1 VALAR
6 RGRDFRGELADPRGM
21 RFAAAGRDIVSFR
34 ALIRPS
40 SFCLLLVFLLAR
52 PASPQLPSPLGPAP
66 AAQAPAPSTDAL
78 GRSTPRG
85 TVFGFLGAGRK
96 GDHRVARHY
105 LNTRL
110 NDAAA
115 ETLAQQLFVVLDARL
130 PAQLLR
136 VSDEP
141 EGSRAD
147 PLAPDEERIA
157 TIAGASGPIDITLER
172 VRPGRNEEPI
182 WLFSTKTLAAIP
194 ATYGVISNEGLPAF
208 VPHFLVSH
216 RIAGIR
222 LAEWLA
228 ILIGLP
234 LIYLITGVVNRVI
247 SPLVAWTGKRFF
259 EGDGTVRNALP
270 TPARLLILSVATQI
284 WVANLPVSLLV
295 RVMLANAASVTAI
308 IALTWLIVLL
318 AHQVERYT
326 EQRVPPAN
334 FSATVSLLR
343 VGTTLID
350 IVIVIAGV
358 LVLLRHFG
366 VDPTPILAGLG
377 VGGIA
382 VALAAQKTLEN
393 VIAGASLI
401 FDQAVR
407 LGDSL
412 RVGTI
417 EGTVEEIGLRSTR
430 IRTNDRTLVSV
441 PNSQIASV
449 SLETLSA
456 RDKFWFHPVLPLTYE
471 TTSEQL
477 HVVLDGIRQ
486 LLSGHPVVERGS
498 VRVRLLR
505 LGSFSQDVEV
515 FAYVYARD
523 WVHFLEIQE
532 ELLFK
537 VTSIVQRAG
546 TQIAFPTQRLYL
558 DGVNAATSQL
568 PISK

>member
-1 VALAR
+1 
-6 RGRDFRGELADPRGM
+6 M
-21 RFAAAGRDIVSFR
+21 RFAAAGSDIVSFR

-40 SFCLLLVFLLAR
+40 GFCLLLVLLLAR

-96 GDHRVARHY
+96 GDHRLARHY

-115 ETLAQQLFVVLDARL
+115 ETLARQLFVVLDARL

-136 VSDEP
+136 VNDNP

-157 TIAGASGPIDITLER
+157 TIAGAEGPIDVTLER

-182 WLFSTKTLAAIP
+182 WLFSSKTLTAIP
-194 ATYGVISNEGLPAF
+194 ETYGAITNEGLPSF
-208 VPHFLVSH
+208 VPNFLVAR

-222 LAEWLA
+222 LAEWLVI
-228 ILIGLP
+228 ILGLP
-234 LIYLITGVVNRVI
+234 LVYLFTGLVNRAI
-247 SPLVAWTGKRFF
+247 SPLISWTGKRFF
-259 EGDGTVRNALP
+259 EGDGVVRNALP
-270 TPARLLILSVATQI
+270 APARLLILSIATQI
-284 WVANLPVSLLV
+284 WVANLPVSLLL
-295 RVMLANAASVTAI
+295 RVMLTNAASLTAI
-308 IALTWLIVLL
+308 VALTWLLVVL
-318 AHQVERYT
+318 AHQVERYA
-326 EQRVPPAN
+326 EQRVAPAN
-334 FSATVSLLR
+334 FSATISLLR
-343 VGTTLID
+343 VGTTLVDII
-350 IVIVIAGV
+350 IVIGGV
-358 LVLLRHFG
+358 LVVLRHFG

-407 LGDSL
+407 VGDFL
-412 RVGTI
+412 RVGTL

-430 IRTNDRTLVSV
+430 IRTLDRSLVTV
-441 PNSQIASV
+441 PNSQIASLT
-449 SLETLSA
+449 LETLSV
-456 RDKFWFHPVLPLTYE
+456 RDKFWFHPVLSLTYD
-471 TTSEQL
+471 TTQPQL
-477 HVVLDGIRQ
+477 HTVLDGIRQ
-486 LLSGHPVVERGS
+486 LLTTHPVIDRGS
-498 VRVRLLR
+498 VRVRFVR
-505 LGSFSQDVEV
+505 LGTFSLDVEV

-537 VTSIVQRAG
+537 VSGIVERAG
-546 TQIAFPTQRLYL
+546 TQIAFPTQRMLF
-558 DGVNAATSQL
+558 DANSATSQL
-568 PISK
+568 PIPK

>member
-1 VALAR
+1 
-6 RGRDFRGELADPRGM
+6 
-21 RFAAAGRDIVSFR
+21 VSFR
-34 ALIRPS
+34 ALIRPLVL
-40 SFCLLLVFLLAR
+40 CVLLVVLIAR
-52 PASPQLPSPLGPAP
+52 PASPQLPSPTTAS
-66 AAQAPAPSTDAL
+66 AAQAAATPPPDAL
-78 GRSTPRG
+78 GRRTPRG
-85 TVFGFLGAGRK
+85 TVLGFLAAGRR

-136 VSDEP
+136 VNDEP

-157 TIAGASGPIDITLER
+157 TIAGANGPVDITLER
-172 VRPGRNEEPI
+172 VRPGRNDDPI
-182 WLFSTKTLAAIP
+182 WLFSTKTLSAIP
-194 ATYGVISNEGLPAF
+194 ATYGVIANEGLPTF

-216 RIAGIR
+216 RFAGIR
-222 LAEWLA
+222 LAEWIA

-234 LIYLITGVVNRVI
+234 IIYLVTGLVNRAI
-247 SPLVAWTGKRFF
+247 SPLVAWVGKRFF

-270 TPARLLILSVATQI
+270 TPARLLIISLATQI

-295 RVMLANAASVTAI
+295 RVMLGNAATLTAI
-308 IALTWLIVLL
+308 VALTWLLVVLV
-318 AHQVERYT
+318 HQAARYGER
-326 EQRVPPAN
+326 RVPPAN
-334 FSATVSLLR
+334 FAATISLLR
-343 VGTTLID
+343 VGATLAD

-358 LVLLRHFG
+358 LVVLRHFG

-377 VGGIA
+377 VGGLA

-407 LGDSL
+407 VGDFL
-412 RVGTI
+412 RVGTL

-430 IRTNDRTLVSV
+430 IRTLDRSIVSV
-441 PNSQIASV
+441 PNSQIASM
-449 SLETLSA
+449 SLETLSV
-456 RDKFWFHPVLPLTYE
+456 RDKFWFHPIVSLTYD
-471 TTSEQL
+471 TTQSQL
-477 HVVLDGIRQ
+477 HAVLDGIRQ
-486 LLSGHPVVERGS
+486 LLATHPVVERGS
-498 VRVRLLR
+498 VRVRFLR
-505 LGSFSQDVEV
+505 LGTFSLDVEV

-537 VTSIVQRAG
+537 VTGIVERAG
-546 TQIAFPTQRLYL
+546 TQIAFPTQKVYF
-558 DGVNAATSQL
+558 DGVNAKPSEV
-568 PISK
+568 PR